1 MSKSQK
7 VSFSKVVATLKAHRL
22 ASTSADMNAV
32 LGGAKSASVFEY
44 TESVHSTVHAWGIDT
59 TQIFAIDRNPKV
71 IKRFIQFVHGVNA
84 KDYKA
89 IDSVT
94 ATIIYALH
102 LTGGNPLTVDA
113 LQYLGAGLAAGRIS
127 PETKGVNRSTV
138 SRLFGSVGLS
148 TVPTQTSRTV
158 GKNGFLQLAGATVGE
173 PGKHNQNVTLNAD
186 HPMIKAF
193 FETMSAATDA
203 QVELVTG

>member
-1 MSKSQK
+1 MSKSSK
-7 VSFSKVVATLKAHRL
+7 VSFAKTIATLKAHRL
-22 ASTSADMNAV
+22 AATSADMNAV

-44 TESVHSTVHAWGIDT
+44 TESVHATIAAWGIDT
-59 TQIFAIDRNPKV
+59 AQIFAVDRNPKV

-102 LTGGNPLTVDA
+102 LTEGNPLTVDA
-113 LQYLGAGLAAGRIS
+113 LQYLGAGLLAGRVS

-148 TVPTQTSRTV
+148 TIPTQTSRTV
-158 GKNGFLQLAGATVGE
+158 GKNGFLQLAGATIGE
-173 PGKHNQNVTLNAD
+173 PGKHNQHVKLDSEHA
-186 HPMIKAF
+186 MIKAF
-193 FETMSAATDA
+193 FATMNAATDA
-203 QVELVTG
+203 QVAEVTG